1 MFGEKHD
8 LIHELPEH
16 KDRIHELKISNEH
29 FRKLFDEYHEVDHEV
44 LRMEEGIETPSDE
57 VLEQAKK
64 KRLHLKD
71 QLYQMII
78 SAQ

>member
-16 KDRIHELKISNEH
+16 KDRIHELKVSNEH
-29 FRKLFDEYHEVDHEV
+29 FKKLFDEYHELDHEV

-57 VLEQAKK
+57 VLEELKK
-64 KRLHLKD
+64 KRLNLKD
-71 QLYQMII
+71 QLYQMIV
-78 SAQ
+78 SDQ